1 MTGYRLT
8 GSLMVIMI
16 AQIANHFLKH
26 RSWILY
32 IGQNTMGILSKYI
45 AEILGRPAVA
55 NNYEEKM
62 ME

>member
-1 MTGYRLT
+1 
-8 GSLMVIMI
+8 MVIMI